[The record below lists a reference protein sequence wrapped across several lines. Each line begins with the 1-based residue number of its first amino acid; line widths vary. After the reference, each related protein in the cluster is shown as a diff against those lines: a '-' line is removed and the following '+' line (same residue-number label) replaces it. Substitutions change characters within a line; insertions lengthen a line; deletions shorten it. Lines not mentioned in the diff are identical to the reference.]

1 MHAFI
6 TNSIMSKKKLFFNCC
21 CVRLQEKKIKVL
33 IEILKKR
40 EKRIAERSR
49 KRFEALWCVADLNIT
64 IWRQS
69 GKICTLLL

>member
-6 TNSIMSKKKLFFNCC
+6 TNSIMSEKNIIFNC
-21 CVRLQEKKIKVL
+21 CVRLQEKKLKVL